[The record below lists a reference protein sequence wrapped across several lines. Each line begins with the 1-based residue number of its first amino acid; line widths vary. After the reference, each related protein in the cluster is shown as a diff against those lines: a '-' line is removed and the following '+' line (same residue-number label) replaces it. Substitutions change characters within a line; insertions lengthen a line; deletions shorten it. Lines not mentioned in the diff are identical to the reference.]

1 MRGVLARM
9 HDKALARDP
18 SKIARISDINSLDE
32 RLVRVEDKLD
42 EILDVLNQINELLD
56 EYS

>member
-18 SKIARISDINSLDE
+18 TKIARIGDIDSLDE
-32 RLVRVEDKLD
+32 RLVRVENKLD
-42 EILDVLNQINELLD
+42 EILDVMYQINELLD